1 MASYDRSTEDL
12 GNIVALEHVNVL
24 VPDQRPA
31 TLFYIAGLGLTR
43 DPYLMT
49 SITNMWAN
57 VGKSQFHLPHG
68 APQLLRGRV
77 GIVTPSRDELLARLK
92 HVKPGLK
99 DTAFSFKAA
108 NDYVDCTCPWGNRIR
123 VHEPDPA
130 RFGRMQLGMPY
141 IEFDVAPGSAAGIA
155 RFYRE
160 IMAVPAEVRGDA
172 AHVSVGPRQEMIFRE
187 TRAKPAKYDGHHV
200 AIYIA
205 DFSGPYKR
213 LRERGLISRE
223 TDQYEWRFQDIV
235 DLDTGEVLFTIE
247 HEVRA
252 MTHPLAFRPLVN
264 RNPNQS
270 NMHFAAGHETES
282 WSLPYKA

>member
-1 MASYDRSTEDL
+1 MASYDRSAESL
-12 GNIVALEHVNVL
+12 GNIVALEHINVL

-57 VGKSQFHLPHG
+57 CGKSQVHMPHG
-68 APQLLRGRV
+68 NPQVIRARV
-77 GIVTPSRDELLARLK
+77 GLVTPSREELLHRLK
-92 HVKPGLK
+92 HVKPALK

-108 NDYVDCTCPWGNRIR
+108 NDHVDCTCPWGNKYR
-123 VHEPDPA
+123 VHEPDRA

-141 IEFDVAPGSAAGIA
+141 IEFEVAPGAAKGVA
-155 RFYRE
+155 RFYKE
-160 IMAVPAEVRGDA
+160 IFGTFAEVRDDA
-172 AHVSVGPRQEMIFRE
+172 AHVSVGPNQELIFRE
-187 TRAKPAKYDGHHV
+187 SRAKPAKYDGHHL

-205 DFSGPYKR
+205 NFAAPHKK
-213 LRERGLISRE
+213 LLERGLITRE
-223 TDQYEWRFQDIV
+223 TDAYEWRFEDIV
-235 DLDTGEVLFTIE
+235 DLDSGEVLFKIE
-247 HEVRA
+247 HEVRS

-282 WSLPYKA
+282 WSLPYDA